1 MPPISMQVVT
11 PPRSSSAIEKSTQ
24 ARPAASS
31 CASLRTGSISNRPEY
46 QNCGLPRSS
55 MNERSSGEPAMWA
68 WVVMRPGV
76 STRSRASSVSSAGP
90 SSVRPTWTMR
100 SPSTTTTPS
109 RSRRWPRPSK
119 ATIQPAWIAVR
130 RAITSLRDDGR
141 VEPHDDVA
149 ADGAGI
155 WQRGQLADHLREVAL
170 HERLHLGAVHGD
182 VVVEVWVW
190 PDDRVHLAHGAAGVG
205 LEVLDVGRGPRRR
218 GADHDGGGAVA
229 EDHARGAHGADLV
242 GELLAAHD
250 EHGPLDFL
258 QQAHRLREPVG
269 QPRAGGHDVARGVRL
284 EHAEPARQPGG
295 Q

>member
-1 MPPISMQVVT
+1 MQVVT

-76 STRSRASSVSSAGP
+76 STRSRASIVSSAAP

-100 SPSTTTTPS
+100 SPSTTTTPW

-119 ATIQPAWIAVR
+119 ATIQPALIAVR

-149 ADGAGI
+149 ADGAGAEARREEPHRAVDPAVLHGVVDG
-155 WQRGQLADHLREVAL
+155 QRDRGGGRVADA
-170 HERLHLGAVHGD
+170 
-182 VVVEVWVW
+182 
-190 PDDRVHLAHGAAGVG
+190 
-205 LEVLDVGRGPRRR
+205 LDVEIELLGRGPRRR
-218 GADHDGGGAVA
+218 GADHDGGGAIA

-269 QPRAGGHDVARGVRL
+269 QPRAGGHDVA
-284 EHAEPARQPGG
+284 
-295 Q
+295 

>member
-76 STRSRASSVSSAGP
+76 STRSRASIVSSAAP

-100 SPSTTTTPS
+100 SPSTTTTPW

-119 ATIQPAWIAVR
+119 ATIQPALIAVR

-149 ADGAGI
+149 ADGAGAEARRKEPHRTVDPAVLHGVVDGQRDRGGGRVADALDVEI
-155 WQRGQLADHLREVAL
+155 ELLGRETRRLGIVDDHRLVRLVRHDEVDGLQQAAAAAVGIRQRGQLADHLREVAL
-170 HERLHLGAVHGD
+170 HERLHLGTVHGD
-182 VVVEVWVW
+182 VVVEVRIR

-205 LEVLDVGRGPRRR
+205 LEVFYVGRG
-218 GADHDGGGAVA
+218 H
-229 EDHARGAHGADLV
+229 
-242 GELLAAHD
+242 
-250 EHGPLDFL
+250 
-258 QQAHRLREPVG
+258 
-269 QPRAGGHDVARGVRL
+269 
-284 EHAEPARQPGG
+284 
-295 Q
+295 